1 MKLHIFF
8 YILFC
13 SILFTGCFNGYGQQV
28 NNPHKFSSTNWEFT
42 EWCNPCHI
50 YDSETDASVGSFL
63 LSYESDSI
71 ISTDSTYLSGISK
84 LCFTCHDGTV
94 AQFSHSADL
103 SSLKL
108 GAGGSIRN
116 AHPVSVF
123 YATNGQS
130 SLKLYNPTTTLSGLG
145 GTIAEDMLKN
155 GRVECTSCH
164 DPHFSMQTTPCSS
177 CPTINPIAA
186 EPNQQTGDK
195 PNSLLITIKNGAL
208 CLTCHDL

>member
-1 MKLHIFF
+1 MKLSVFF
-8 YILFC
+8 YIFFHG
-13 SILFTGCFNGYGQQV
+13 ILFTGCLNGYAQHSK
-28 NNPHKFSSTNWEFT
+28 NNPHKFSTANWEFT

-50 YDSETDASVGSFL
+50 YDSEKDVSAGEFL

-103 SSLKL
+103 SPLKL
-108 GAGGSIRN
+108 GGGGSIKN

-123 YATNGQS
+123 YSTNGQS
-130 SLKLYNPTTTLSGLG
+130 SLKLYNPQTTLSGLG

-164 DPHFSMQTTPCSS
+164 DAHFSMQTTPCSS
-177 CPTINPIAA
+177 CPTVSSNP
-186 EPNQQTGDK
+186 QTDNK
-195 PNSLLITIKNGAL
+195 PSSLLITLKNGAL
-208 CLTCHDL
+208 CLTCHNL

>member
-1 MKLHIFF
+1 MKLKLYKPF
-8 YILFC
+8 YIISF

-28 NNPHKFSSTNWEFT
+28 NNPHKFSADNWEFT
-42 EWCNPCHI
+42 EWCNPCHVHG
-50 YDSETDASVGSFL
+50 SKTDTSPEGFL

-71 ISTDSTYLSGISK
+71 TSTDSTYISGISK
-84 LCFTCHDGTV
+84 LCYTCHDGIAATI
-94 AQFSHSADL
+94 SHSNEL
-103 SSLKL
+103 SQLKL
-108 GAGGSIRN
+108 KGGHNITN

-123 YATNGQS
+123 YPTKKRGTI
-130 SLKLYNPTTTLSGLG
+130 KLHNPNTTLSGLG

-177 CPTINPIAA
+177 CPTINS
-186 EPNQQTGDK
+186 NQNAD
-195 PNSLLITIKNGAL
+195 NESVSLLKTIKNGIL